1 MTSEYG
7 AGTQLEKI
15 DMVGF
20 AGVIAINKF
29 DKRGSLDALRDVRKQ
44 YKRNHNQFQA
54 KDEDLP
60 IFGTIASQFN
70 DPGMNALYAR
80 LITVLRDKT
89 GARFES
95 HIYLPMSRPERSP
108 IIPPE

>member
-54 KDEDLP
+54 KDDELP

-70 DPGMNALYAR
+70 DPGMNALYTR
-80 LITVLRDKT
+80 LVRVLQEKT
-89 GARFES
+89 GAAFES
-95 HIYLPMSRPERSP
+95 HIALPMSHTQRISS
-108 IIPPE
+108 IPPY